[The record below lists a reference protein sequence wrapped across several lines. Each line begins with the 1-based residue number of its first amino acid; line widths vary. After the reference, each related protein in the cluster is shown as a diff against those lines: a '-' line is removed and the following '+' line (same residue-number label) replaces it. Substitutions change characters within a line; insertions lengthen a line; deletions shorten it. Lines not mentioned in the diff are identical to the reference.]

1 MRARKRFHKLFREVK
16 NVEKTVTIKDVARK
30 ANVSISTV
38 SRVLNNSGYTSASV
52 KEKVKGMNDFLVPM
66 NTSLKFTMH
75 DELQEYFVQI
85 VDEATNEVIRE
96 IPPKKFLDMYAAM
109 AEFMGL
115 FVDEKR

>member
-1 MRARKRFHKLFREVK
+1 MEVRGLSASRSVADYVQRITDRHGEFGEREYESKTAVEESQDLVK
-16 NVEKTVTIKDVARK
+16 K
-30 ANVSISTV
+30 
-38 SRVLNNSGYTSASV
+38 SV